1 MRRVVLAGMLLLSTG
16 CFWRNEPPTPERR
29 VTPGARIIYNS
40 GVGDTVWVIC
50 DKGNLVYMT
59 EKSPA
64 LSVVS
69 GGCPTGQP

>member
-1 MRRVVLAGMLLLSTG
+1 MKRVLLVLAALSLSG
-16 CFWRNEPPTPERR
+16 CFWRNDPPPPARA
-29 VTPGARIIYNS
+29 VTPGSRIIYNS
-40 GVGDTVWVIC
+40 GQGDTIWTIC